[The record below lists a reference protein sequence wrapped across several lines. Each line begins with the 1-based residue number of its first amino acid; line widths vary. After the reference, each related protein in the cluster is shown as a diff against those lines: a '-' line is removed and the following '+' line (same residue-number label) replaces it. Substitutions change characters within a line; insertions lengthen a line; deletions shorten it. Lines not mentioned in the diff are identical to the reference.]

1 MTTCARVVTLVS
13 LVLLMM
19 IDLNV
24 TLCKERKRER
34 ERERERR
41 GPWWWCLR
49 VRHYFNPSG
58 LTLSRGA
65 FLTKSLQ

>member
-1 MTTCARVVTLVS
+1 MTTCATVVTLVS

-19 IDLNV
+19 IDSNV
-24 TLCKERKRER
+24 TLCK
-34 ERERERR
+34 ERERR
-41 GPWWWCLR
+41 GPWWWWLR